1 MQQTMKKGMAIL
13 LVFAM
18 LFTIMPVSA
27 FAAPEPGNLVVTH
40 NVDQIRELL
49 RQDGDVT
56 IQLDADAE
64 KKITAYSDF
73 EDDKWNSQFV
83 WTKVGSG
90 NKTIDLNGHRLYVY
104 DQSARTLGS
113 LEIEPFKYIQGA
125 LLIEIPSGASLTVDD
140 SATGGMIWMDAEMPP
155 KDEIEGDGLL
165 MERNIFAVTGGNLTV
180 NGGEIH
186 AGRSKEIYAQNAPKY
201 DKDYAL
207 IIDYTIGDFNFYEHL
222 YGYATWFLSGTA
234 ITAESGNVTI
244 NGGDIWGRGWDY
256 WSMITRVPGAPN
268 GADDFRTRCAAL
280 RVLGSA
286 TAHITSGNFY
296 GRSDADA
303 VQVSNPNN
311 LTVNA
316 GSFDVGTNSLLVV
329 PGVEWDG
336 TADNVNDIFFHDSVF
351 EVHEGYAGSFG
362 VPEECIDEQS
372 VKVVKGDVMT
382 LSKNEVDPY
391 RIVDAVNLCI
401 NSPLAY
407 KEPSTEVYNVPDGC
421 KVESVTWYE
430 NGKIIENPSVTYF
443 KEGDSYYVKIALSVN
458 NDAGTKFKN
467 RLTDVSI
474 NGMETELYRA
484 DAENIVLTA
493 HFGKCIAALENL
505 EFSAEAPMAGSYASK
520 WIDTTEYEKYYPV
533 GGYSDYGEYRT
544 WYVSDDGIDNWV
556 EMDSED
562 VFEAGKYYRLSF
574 EVHTGEGQEFAVDS
588 SGISIQPDVTA
599 TVNGIN
605 AAVSKVYEQDPTEHI
620 LVEVDFGK
628 CPAVI
633 QNVLLTVTAPKE
645 GETIKYSVVSDDE
658 GYYAIG
664 DNANNTTYRQ
674 WQESDTGYDNWS
686 VMSPGDTFKAGKYY
700 KFVTDI
706 HTRSGYVFST
716 YDDGISI
723 QPNVA
728 AYVNN
733 YAANV
738 TKGYEQDAS
747 QYITVEYFFGICND
761 SVIENIVVENVI
773 APVAGEKPTYTYSI
787 NGSGYQMNTAK
798 NAYYDA
804 YWKNPPEQWYYIKNG
819 IGWFDMTEW
828 DWVYENETFIP
839 GHEYQVR
846 VYLITDNGYE
856 FAHSKYYE
864 PTVTA
869 TVNGKTAEAFT
880 TGSDCTWSQQVQY
893 TFTCAQPEI
902 STIMLYDL
910 DTPQAGKTPDTDVT
924 AAYPDIYVV
933 DSVRWLDVED
943 GEVDSFEKGQYY
955 TVEITVAAKDYDG
968 VDGCIFADDV
978 TAYIDGK
985 EVNGWY
991 SSRVTTN
998 DDNTVTIRYEFRK
1011 PAQAP
1016 EIGTY
1021 TVTFNANGG
1030 TGTMADVTNVYG
1042 EYTLPTC
1049 NFTAPDGKQ
1058 FKCWSVN
1065 GAEKAAGVTIA
1076 VLQDTSV
1083 VAVWE
1088 TVHTHTYATEW
1099 SKNATHHWYAATCG
1113 HDVVDS
1119 KAAHTPDHQGGA
1131 TEEYAIKCSVCG
1143 YEMEAQLNH
1152 THVFDKEVAETKY
1165 KATNADCTN
1174 AATYYKSC
1182 KCGEKGTETFTYGAA
1197 LGHTAS
1203 DWKSDNDNHWK
1214 ECTVKNCGAIVEA
1227 KEAHEYD
1234 NNNDATCNKCGYERE
1249 ITGVKK
1255 GDVNL
1260 DQEVNMDD
1268 VVALLNHVVKAEIIT
1283 NTGALAAGEV
1293 TNDADLNM
1301 DDVVKLLNYVVKA
1314 IDSLD

>member
-1 MQQTMKKGMAIL
+1 MKHKKVIGTL

-18 LFTIMPVSA
+18 LFSLLPAAA
-27 FAAPEPGNLVVTH
+27 FADEPVNGNVVITH
-40 NVDQIRELL
+40 DVDQIRELL

-155 KDEIEGDGLL
+155 KDEIEGSGLL

-296 GRSDADA
+296 GRFDADA

-316 GSFDVGTNSLLVV
+316 GSFDVGTNEWLVI

-474 NGMETELYRA
+474 NGMETELDRA

-620 LVEVDFGK
+620 LVEVDFGR
-628 CPAVI
+628 CPALVS
-633 QNVLLTVTAPKE
+633 QVELTVTAPKE
-645 GETIKYSVVSDDE
+645 GNTPSYGLDYGSDA
-658 GYYAIG
+658 YYAVSNSG
-664 DNANNTTYRQ
+664 TWYMSSDNDDWWEINSNHKFM
-674 WQESDTGYDNWS
+674 SGY
-686 VMSPGDTFKAGKYY
+686 YY
-700 KFVTDI
+700 KFVVDI
-706 HTRSGYVFST
+706 RTNNGYEFPT

-723 QPNVA
+723 QPGVN
-728 AYVNN
+728 AYVNS
-733 YAANV
+733 YAANM
-738 TKGYEQDAS
+738 TKAYEQDPS
-747 QYITVEYFFGICND
+747 RYITVEYNFGEVND
-761 SVIENIVVENVI
+761 SVIENIIVENVTE
-773 APVAGEKPTYTYSI
+773 PVAGQMPNYNWSVRG
-787 NGSGYQMNTAK
+787 NGYQMDSSRN
-798 NAYYDA
+798 NENYGVR
-804 YWKNPPEQWYYIKNG
+804 NGLQWWTEDWDYVYPTDTFVPGEKYIC
-819 IGWFDMTEW
+819 
-828 DWVYENETFIP
+828 
-839 GHEYQVR
+839 QL
-846 VYLITDNGYE
+846 YLIPENGYT
-856 FAHSKYYE
+856 FAADRYNA
-864 PTVTA
+864 PLVTA
-869 TVNGKTAEAFT
+869 TVNGKTAEINEGWTNA
-880 TGSDCTWSQQVQY
+880 SEARIY
-893 TFTCAQPEI
+893 YAFTCAQPEV

-910 DTPQAGKTPDTDVT
+910 EAPQAGKTPDTDVT
-924 AAYPDIYVV
+924 AAYPDVYVV

-943 GEVDSFEKGQYY
+943 NEVNSFEQGQYY
-955 TVEITVAAKDYDG
+955 TAEIVVSAKDYNG
-968 VDGCIFADDV
+968 VDGCLFADVV

-985 EVNGWY
+985 KVEGWG
-991 SSRVTTN
+991 SRVDTN
-998 DDNTVTIRYEFRK
+998 NDNTVTILYEFRK
-1011 PAQAP
+1011 GAQAP
-1016 EIGTY
+1016 EGESGVAVSGNVTSYNDASGDITLQLFKGESNTPSYTTTVKGNNVSYSFSGVAAGTY
-1021 TVTFNANGG
+1021 TLKVSKANHVTR
-1030 TGTMADVTNVYG
+1030 
-1042 EYTLPTC
+1042 EYTVVVSSSP
-1049 NFTAPDGKQ
+1049 
-1058 FKCWSVN
+1058 
-1065 GAEKAAGVTIA
+1065 VT
-1076 VLQDTSV
+1076 QD
-1083 VAVWE
+1083 
-1088 TVHTHTYATEW
+1088 
-1099 SKNATHHWYAATCG
+1099 
-1113 HDVVDS
+1113 
-1119 KAAHTPDHQGGA
+1119 
-1131 TEEYAIKCSVCG
+1131 
-1143 YEMEAQLNH
+1143 
-1152 THVFDKEVAETKY
+1152 
-1165 KATNADCTN
+1165 
-1174 AATYYKSC
+1174 
-1182 KCGEKGTETFTYGAA
+1182 
-1197 LGHTAS
+1197 
-1203 DWKSDNDNHWK
+1203 
-1214 ECTVKNCGAIVEA
+1214 VKI
-1227 KEAHEYD
+1227 HL
-1234 NNNDATCNKCGYERE
+1234 
-1249 ITGVKK
+1249 K
-1255 GDVNL
+1255 GDVDGNGTVTTM
-1260 DQEVNMDD
+1260 DFMRVNSHARGVILLTDYALKCAD
-1268 VVALLNHVVKAEIIT
+1268 VVGTDDTVTTMDAMRINAHAKGATLLWK
-1283 NTGALAAGEV
+1283 
-1293 TNDADLNM
+1293 
-1301 DDVVKLLNYVVKA
+1301 
-1314 IDSLD
+1314 